1 LDDEQLHYWDKISRE
16 WAQNHPHRLWR
27 THSDAVNSRFLI
39 RWLPSEKVDRLLKT
53 DLFDE
58 LVSEGIYPL
67 LARRAKDVF
76 CIDTSLFALDTVP
89 GWPAGPRKI
98 GADVRSLPF
107 ANSAFDVIVSN
118 STLDHFRS
126 LDEIAASLQEL
137 HRVLRSGGH
146 LILTLDNL
154 ANPLIFLRNLLPFS
168 LLNKLGIV
176 PYYVGITLRPN
187 QLKNLLERTG
197 FEIIEIDATLHCL
210 RVLAVSASD
219 WIEKRFGPEGQGRF
233 LGLLLAFESLSHW
246 PTRFVTGNFTAVKA
260 KKRPIHSGG
269 DNS

>member
-1 LDDEQLHYWDKISRE
+1 LDDERVGYWDKISRE
-16 WAQNHPHRLWR
+16 WAHNHPHCLWR
-27 THSDAVNSRFLI
+27 AHSDAVNSRLLI

-67 LARRAKDVF
+67 LARRAKHVF
-76 CIDTSLFALDTVP
+76 CIDASLFALRMVS
-89 GWPAGPRKI
+89 GWPAGPRRI

-107 ANSAFDVIVSN
+107 IDSAFNVVVSN
-118 STLDHFRS
+118 STLDHFHS
-126 LDEIAASLQEL
+126 LDEIVSSLREL
-137 HRVLRSGGH
+137 HRVLRSSGH

-176 PYYVGITLRPN
+176 PYYVGISLRPK
-187 QLKNLLERTG
+187 QLKNLLEKTG
-197 FEIIEIDATLHCL
+197 FEVIEIDATLHCL

-233 LGLLLAFESLSHW
+233 LRLLLAFESLSHW

-260 KKRPIHSGG
+260 IKKTIHSE
-269 DNS
+269 